1 MSSDHLPDDKP
12 KKNLADCNL
21 QDLLMLTDEEKRCTR
36 ERYKIFLGRILCE
49 WFPAFD
55 FFKEILPSRTPC
67 QYQLEMNFKSAVVT
81 LPVLLKDE
89 KQYADVVDVLDQLE
103 AWVREIYSKAGLC
116 VPLEE
121 GHVPPGPPIAAPS
134 RPDQPLSHVPPE
146 TIADDPLA
154 RVRIP
159 CFGDQLTRVRLAGA
173 KDLRAG
179 SHTPQDRLH
188 HLYPIRIVD
197 WHTKRSFLKVSTIL
211 QLNKPVFEI
220 SKFTLGHK
228 VTGNEA
234 QNCIF
239 TP

>member
-1 MSSDHLPDDKP
+1 M
-12 KKNLADCNL
+12 KK
-21 QDLLMLTDEEKRCTR
+21 K
-36 ERYKIFLGRILCE
+36 
-49 WFPAFD
+49 
-55 FFKEILPSRTPC
+55 
-67 QYQLEMNFKSAVVT
+67 
-81 LPVLLKDE
+81 
-89 KQYADVVDVLDQLE
+89 YADVVDVLDQLE